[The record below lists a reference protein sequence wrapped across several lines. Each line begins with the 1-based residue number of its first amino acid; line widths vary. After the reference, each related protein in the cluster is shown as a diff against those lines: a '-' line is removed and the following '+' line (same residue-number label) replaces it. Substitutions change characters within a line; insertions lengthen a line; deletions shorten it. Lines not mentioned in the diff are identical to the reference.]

1 MRRFWRFGSEREH
14 DPASPGPR
22 GLIYLTFTLALLYL
36 SISWLKTDP
45 KFSGA
50 VQLTAALRYVLTD
63 GAIDAT
69 PEAVFQAAA
78 NGLTSSLDPFSTYMP
93 AEELSYFE
101 EETEGEYVGI
111 GVEIKIT
118 SGAIVIVRVLPQTS
132 ASDALLQPGDRIT
145 SIDDQPTSGFTLLR
159 AVELMRGPE
168 GSTVQIGIQSP
179 SGEERI
185 LIMERRA
192 VSVSPFP
199 VQGISRGGTAYIR
212 WTDFTTGSADRLAA
226 IVEALSVESPIG
238 LILDLRG
245 NPGGLLDEAVNAAG
259 IFLPPDALVCK
270 IIDRTGTESIEYRT
284 AKSPASFDGPLTVV
298 IDENAASAS
307 EVLAAALQE
316 SGRAV
321 VVGRRSFGKGW
332 VQNVFPLE
340 DGSALR
346 LSTARY
352 YTPAGHTFGDPTV
365 RLPDEETDI
374 DTTWFAPSG
383 LQPDSLVPL
392 PPIGPWEET
401 LAREGIFADFAFA
414 HLEDWPGDDLLE
426 ALAAWCDSLN
436 VIPDGLGAEIVENGA
451 RGYNRDSIE
460 DSGLNTLRAALDSAH
475 TLDRQLLFAREAD
488 ALALCLWEQRMFA
501 VGRPDEAELEDYIS
515 FDRDLSVARDLLEQ
529 PELYA
534 TFINRWRINSTA
546 STVEQR

>member
-1 MRRFWRFGSEREH
+1 
-14 DPASPGPR
+14 
-22 GLIYLTFTLALLYL
+22 
-36 SISWLKTDP
+36 
-45 KFSGA
+45 
-50 VQLTAALRYVLTD
+50 VLTD

-78 NGLTSSLDPFSTYMP
+78 NGLTASLDPFSTYMP

-145 SIDDQPTSGFTLLR
+145 SIDDQPTSGFTLLK
-159 AVELMRGPE
+159 AVDLMRGPE
-168 GSTVQIGIQSP
+168 GSTVQIGVQSP

-185 LIMERRA
+185 LILERRA

-199 VQGISRGGTAYIR
+199 IQGISKGGTAYIR

-259 IFLPPDALVCK
+259 IFLPPDELVCT

-284 AKSPASFDGPLTVV
+284 GKSPATFSGQLTVV
-298 IDENAASAS
+298 IDENSASAS

-332 VQNVFPLE
+332 VQNIFPLE

-352 YTPAGHTFGDPTV
+352 YTPAGHTFGDPSV
-365 RLPDEETDI
+365 RLPDDETDI
-374 DTTWFAPSG
+374 DTTWFEPSG
-383 LQPDSLVPL
+383 LLPDSVVDVL
-392 PPIGPWEET
+392 PFGPWEET
-401 LAREGIFADFAFA
+401 LAREGVFSDFAFA
-414 HLEDWPGDDLLE
+414 HLEDWPGDDLLG
-426 ALAAWCDSLN
+426 ALATWCDSLN
-436 VIPDGLGAEIVENGA
+436 VVPDGLGIEVVEYGLTE
-451 RGYNRDSIE
+451 RTRDSIE
-460 DSGLNTLRAALDSAH
+460 STTMHRLRTALDSAH
-475 TLDRQLLFAREAD
+475 IRDRQLLFAREAD

-501 VGRPDEAELEDYIS
+501 VGRPDEAELEDYLS
-515 FDRDLSVARDLLEQ
+515 FDPDLAIARDLLEQ
-529 PELYA
+529 PELYRE
-534 TFINRWRINSTA
+534 FIDRWRTNSTA
-546 STVEQR
+546 SNVEQR

>member
-1 MRRFWRFGSEREH
+1 MKWPWGIDRQH
-14 DPASPGPR
+14 DPESPGPR
-22 GLIYLTFTLALLYL
+22 GLIYLTLTLALLYL

-78 NGLTSSLDPFSTYMP
+78 NGLTSSLDPFSAYMP

-168 GSTVQIGIQSP
+168 GSTVQLGIQSP
-179 SGEERI
+179 SGEERVI
-185 LIMERRA
+185 IMERRA

-199 VQGISRGGTAYIR
+199 VQGVSRGGTAYIR

-259 IFLPPDALVCK
+259 VFLPPDALVCK
-270 IIDRTGTESIEYRT
+270 IIDRTGMESIEYRT

-298 IDENAASAS
+298 IDENSASAS

-374 DTTWFAPSG
+374 DTTWFEPSG
-383 LQPDSLVPL
+383 LQPDSVVSMLD
-392 PPIGPWEET
+392 IGPWEET

-414 HLEDWPGDDLLE
+414 HLEDWPSEELVE
-426 ALAAWCDSLN
+426 YLAAWCDSLD
-436 VIPDGLGAEIVENGA
+436 VIPDGLGIEIIENGA
-451 RGYNRDSIE
+451 RDHHRDSA
-460 DSGLNTLRAALDSAH
+460 GGARLNALQDALDSAH
-475 TLDRQLLFAREAD
+475 TRDRHLLFVREAD

-515 FDRDLSVARDLLEQ
+515 FDPDLSVARDLLEQ
-529 PELYA
+529 PELYER
-534 TFINRWRINSTA
+534 FINRWRTNSTA
-546 STVEQR
+546 SAVDPR